1 MAIKQ
6 IVEETK
12 KWVHL
17 GAAALVCIQT
27 VLFYKI
33 YQYKVKDIKLDN
45 SEGIHSCHSRNHQA
59 SHL

>member
-33 YQYKVKDIKLDN
+33 YQYKLKI
-45 SEGIHSCHSRNHQA
+45 
-59 SHL
+59 

>member
-27 VLFYKI
+27 IVL
-33 YQYKVKDIKLDN
+33 
-45 SEGIHSCHSRNHQA
+45 
-59 SHL
+59 

>member
-17 GAAALVCIQT
+17 GAAALACIQT

-33 YQYKVKDIKLDN
+33 YQYKLKL
-45 SEGIHSCHSRNHQA
+45 
-59 SHL
+59 